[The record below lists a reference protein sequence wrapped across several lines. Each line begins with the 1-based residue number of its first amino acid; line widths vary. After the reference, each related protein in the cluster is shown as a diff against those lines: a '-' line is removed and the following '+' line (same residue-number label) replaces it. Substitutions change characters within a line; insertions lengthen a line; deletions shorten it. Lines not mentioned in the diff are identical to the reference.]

1 MIHMNIYSYVWGNT
15 LALASALVVKPGA
28 LTDDKAIE
36 LAEMFRLLGDPSRLR
51 IVIETLAGPR
61 AVGHM
66 AEELGLSP
74 SLVSH
79 HLRLLRAARL
89 VSSERRGK
97 QIFYRIHD
105 EHVARV
111 VADMVAHVNED
122 GHDRES
128 EH

>member
-1 MIHMNIYSYVWGNT
+1 MPYRAHHTIAAVPS
-15 LALASALVVKPGA
+15 LS
-28 LTDDKAIE
+28 DDKASE
-36 LAEMFRLLGDPSRLR
+36 LAETFRLLGDPSRLR
-51 IVIETLAGPR
+51 IVIETFAGPR
-61 AVGHM
+61 SVGLM
-66 AEELGLSP
+66 AAKLGLSP

-89 VSSERRGK
+89 VTAERRGK

-122 GHDRES
+122 IG
-128 EH
+128 